1 MTKKQRS
8 LILIILV
15 LLLIITAFV
24 SCDNNKDGKIPL
36 SPASGLYTIYFGE
49 EWQMLATENPYQLIL
64 SDSELG
70 FVLTIDCYMKTNVI
84 EQDITD
90 LDSYIELYKQFG
102 VAQELYA
109 LNQADAIE
117 SFKEK
122 QVLNGKRQKIHIE
135 GREEEHATY
144 IDSTSEFIYFET
156 EDFYFTL
163 IYGNTPDKFDA
174 SQTKINDA
182 IKTIKFAK

>member
-15 LLLIITAFV
+15 LVLTITAFV
-24 SCDNNKDGKIPL
+24 SCDNKDEKISL
-36 SPASGLYTIYFGE
+36 SPASGLYTISFGE
-49 EWQMLATENPYQLIL
+49 EWQTLTTENPYQLIL
-64 SDSELG
+64 TDSELG

-90 LDSYIELYKQFG
+90 LESYIELYKQFG
-102 VAQELYA
+102 VAQELYS

-117 SFKEK
+117 SFKGK
-122 QVLNGKRQKIHIE
+122 QILNGKRQKIHIE

-144 IDSTSEFIYFET
+144 IDSISEFIYFET
-156 EDFYFTL
+156 EDFYFTFV
-163 IYGNTPDKFDA
+163 YGNTPDKFDA
-174 SQTKINDA
+174 SQKKIDDS

>member
-1 MTKKQRS
+1 MTKKQKS

-15 LLLIITAFV
+15 LVLTITTFV
-24 SCDNNKDGKIPL
+24 SCDNNDGKVLL
-36 SPASGLYTIYFGE
+36 SPESGLYTIYFGE
-49 EWQMLATENPYQLIL
+49 EWQTLTTENPYQLIL

-90 LDSYIELYKQFG
+90 LDSYIETYKQFG

-109 LNQADAIE
+109 LNQADAME

-122 QVLNGKRQKIHIE
+122 QILNGKRQKIHIE

-156 EDFYFTL
+156 KDFYFTV

-174 SQTKINDA
+174 SQKKINDA
-182 IKTIKFAK
+182 IKTLKFAK